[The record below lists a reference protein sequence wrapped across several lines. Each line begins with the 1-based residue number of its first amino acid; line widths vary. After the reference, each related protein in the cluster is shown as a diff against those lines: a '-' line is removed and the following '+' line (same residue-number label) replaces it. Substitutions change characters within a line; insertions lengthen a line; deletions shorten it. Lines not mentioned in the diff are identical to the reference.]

1 MLVIMNKQK
10 KTISA
15 RLDKEVLDKLD
26 LIQEKVVKVRF
37 DVMGLNPNSV
47 NKTTT
52 IEWIIDYA
60 FKKLEEDGD
69 LWFENG
75 EYR

>member
-1 MLVIMNKQK
+1 MIMNKQK